1 MLLLYLWRED
11 WYIKIK
17 FEFAEPS
24 GEIAVGDCL
33 FSPRHL
39 PDASSR
45 YTMASFSSDTVKNG
59 ANTRHQSM
67 YKQGVGKHVEASKE
81 RRRQATV
88 QIRRSKKQKAIMAKR
103 MKYSSTLISS
113 DSMASID
120 MMSAEAKS
128 QWRWKR
134 DGSCESPQRGRYS
147 RQSDFGT
154 EGTPKKAVH
163 EIHGKS
169 GYECPFS
176 HFIRFF
182 KNTGRNGHFDEISTT
197 R

>member
-1 MLLLYLWRED
+1 MSKSPRAC
-11 WYIKIK
+11 
-17 FEFAEPS
+17 F
-24 GEIAVGDCL
+24 
-33 FSPRHL
+33 FSPRPL

-45 YTMASFSSDTVKNG
+45 YTMASFSSDTVNNG

-120 MMSAEAKS
+120 MMSAEAS
-128 QWRWKR
+128 SHNG
-134 DGSCESPQRGRYS
+134 DGSVTEVVSRLSAQIQSPKLLR
-147 RQSDFGT
+147 
-154 EGTPKKAVH
+154 P
-163 EIHGKS
+163 
-169 GYECPFS
+169 
-176 HFIRFF
+176 
-182 KNTGRNGHFDEISTT
+182 
-197 R
+197 